1 MNKTIIME
9 ARRWGSAA
17 YSLWVCALI
26 IGIIPIISIVISML
40 IPLIS
45 SNYDETYG
53 MISYAGIILG
63 LISYIAQWIQVAN
76 LGTWINIL
84 NRSNV
89 SDTGSLLR
97 KFQIGIIMSLIMQ
110 AIYALGPI
118 ILWYIAENSAAISTF
133 NMFYLIFNVIL
144 VITGIIA
151 LILLIWGMFGLA
163 FSSRVDERLSTG
175 MKYMIASYA
184 ITLLILV
191 IQLFI
196 LYTSE
201 ALYSNGFDYETF
213 YIIIMFIPVIANI
226 LQIIAWRYISKTPYP
241 LQTEEA
247 ITLE

>member
-17 YSLWVCALI
+17 NSLWVCALI
-26 IGIIPIISIVISML
+26 IGIIPIISIVISIL

-45 SNYDETYG
+45 SNYNETYG
-53 MISYAGIILG
+53 MLSFAGIILW
-63 LISYIAQWIQVAN
+63 LIPYIAQWIQVAN
-76 LGTWINIL
+76 LGTWVNIL

-97 KFQIGIIMSLIMQ
+97 KYQIGIIMSLIMQ
-110 AIYALGPI
+110 AISILSPI
-118 ILWYIAENSAAISTF
+118 ILMYIAENSAAISTF

-144 VITGIIA
+144 VITCIIA

-191 IQLFI
+191 IQLFSSYI
-196 LYTSE
+196 YE
-201 ALYSNGFDYETF
+201 ALYSNGVDYETL

-226 LQIIAWRYISKTPYP
+226 LQIIAWRYITKTPCP